1 MTPVGVRDYNPNEMN
16 TRNIML
22 NKIRNIFE
30 LYNGNEI
37 DTTIFEYNDLLQF
50 KYGEDEKL
58 IFNMKDDKL

>member
-37 DTTIFEYNDLLQF
+37 DTSIFEYNDLLQF
-50 KYGEDEKL
+50 KYGDAR
-58 IFNMKDDKL
+58 